1 VAAAAVTILPGPA
14 CLHCKGG
21 QVINGVPCQ
30 DCDGTGRQPTARPR
44 WHWLRGRLRG
54 RLRGVADAAAVPA
67 GLAVR
72 GLPGIGGAAVF
83 TAGSAMVV
91 HGVFHQVPTIGV
103 ALLVAG
109 AFGLIADR
117 QL

>member
-1 VAAAAVTILPGPA
+1 
-14 CLHCKGG
+14 
-21 QVINGVPCQ
+21 VINGVQCL
-30 DCDGTGRQPTARPR
+30 DCEGTGRQPSVRRR
-44 WHWLRGRLRG
+44 WHRWRGRLHG
-54 RLRGVADAAAVPA
+54 AVDAAAVPA

-91 HGVFHQVPTIGV
+91 HGVFHQVPLFGV

-109 AFGLIADR
+109 VFGLLADR

>member
-1 VAAAAVTILPGPA
+1 MAAAAVTILPGPA
-14 CLHCKGG
+14 CPHCKGG
-21 QVINGVPCQ
+21 RVINGVPCE
-30 DCDGTGRQPTARPR
+30 DCDGSGRQGRARRHRLRWPR
-44 WHWLRGRLRG
+44 WLLGA
-54 RLRGVADAAAVPA
+54 ADAAAVPV
-67 GLAVR
+67 GVAVR

-91 HGVFHQVPTIGV
+91 HGVFHQVPVIGV

-109 AFGLIADR
+109 AFGLLADR